1 MKVRA
6 LPSVRTVPCAECP
19 LRNCGAFRE
28 LDAKELAFVERFKTG
43 EFKVEAG
50 TTLFLDGSSSAHLYT
65 VLSGWAFRYKLIV
78 DGRRQILNYALPGDF
93 LGLQAALFKELQHSV
108 DALTDT
114 VLCVFERQRFFE
126 LYAAHTELAFDVTWL
141 AAREEQMIGD
151 HLVSVGRRS
160 VLERIAYLFLHL
172 HDRLEM
178 LGLAENGSFQL
189 PITQQQLADTLGMS
203 LVHTNKTL
211 KRLLARELVTWRN
224 GTCTIVDRQT
234 LADIAHYD
242 GDLPRRRRPLI

>member
-1 MKVRA
+1 MPDLPTAPNGRIDYASRA
-6 LPSVRTVPCAECP
+6 IRI
-19 LRNCGAFRE
+19 G
-28 LDAKELAFVERFKTG
+28 
-43 EFKVEAG
+43 
-50 TTLFLDGSSSAHLYT
+50 
-65 VLSGWAFRYKLIV
+65 LIV
-78 DGRRQILNYALPGDF
+78 PASNTNVEPDCALLAPEGVTIHSERTGGYDPRVVPDSGEMRRFVSTMNTARDMDVIRGALGEKKVSYVGYSYGTQ
-93 LGLQAALFKELQHSV
+93 LGA
-108 DALTDT
+108 
-114 VLCVFERQRFFE
+114 VFGSMFPKS
-126 LYAAHTELAFDVTWL
+126 LD
-141 AAREEQMIGD
+141 
-151 HLVSVGRRS
+151 RS

-224 GTCTIVDRQT
+224 GTCTIVDRQA